1 MCNELLIYK
10 EKLGENDKVIS
21 KVAIIGGGRVA
32 AHHCKM
38 IADVEK
44 VELLAICD
52 LKKQVGEPLAKIYE
66 VPFLIIT
73 TRC

>member
-1 MCNELLIYK
+1 MTESLR
-10 EKLGENDKVIS
+10 
-21 KVAIIGGGRVA
+21 VAIIGGGRVA

-38 IADVEK
+38 IADVQK

-66 VPFLIIT
+66 VPFFDNYNEIKEMIN
-73 TRC
+73 